1 MQFCSFPNLK
11 LVITR
16 KMNILLIE
24 DDAIEVMKLERAI
37 SKLGVEHQ
45 LIKARDG
52 EEALG
57 LLQAGGSLP
66 DVVFLDLNMPKI
78 NGIDFLKILKAD
90 ERLRFLPTVIL
101 TTSANRKDMLECY
114 KIGVAGY
121 LIKPLKYDDYVNKI
135 KIALEY
141 WSINELIDS

>member
-1 MQFCSFPNLK
+1 
-11 LVITR
+11 
-16 KMNILLIE
+16 MNVLLIE

-37 SKLGVEHQ
+37 SKLGVDHQ

-52 EEALG
+52 EEALQ
-57 LLQAGGSLP
+57 LLQSGSSLP
-66 DVVFLDLNMPKI
+66 DIVFLDLNMPRI
-78 NGIDFLKILKAD
+78 NGIDFLKELKAD
-90 ERLRFLPTVIL
+90 ERLKFLPTIIL

-114 KIGVAGY
+114 NIGVAGY

-141 WSINELIDS
+141 WSVNELINS

>member
-1 MQFCSFPNLK
+1 MHFCSFPNLK

-37 SKLGVEHQ
+37 SKLGVAHQ

-52 EEALG
+52 EEALN

-90 ERLRFLPTVIL
+90 DRLRFLPTVIL
-101 TTSANRKDMLECY
+101 TTSANRKDILECY

-121 LIKPLKYDDYVNKI
+121 LIKPLKYDEYVNKI

>member
-52 EEALG
+52 EEALS
-57 LLQAGGSLP
+57 LLQSGGALP

-90 ERLRFLPTVIL
+90 ERLQFLPTMIL

-135 KIALEY
+135 KIALDY

>member
-1 MQFCSFPNLK
+1 
-11 LVITR
+11 
-16 KMNILLIE
+16 MNILLIE

-37 SKLGVEHQ
+37 SKLGVEQQ

-52 EEALG
+52 EEALN

-90 ERLRFLPTVIL
+90 DRLRFLPTVIL

-121 LIKPLKYDDYVNKI
+121 LIKPLKYDEYVNKI
-135 KIALEY
+135 KIALDY